1 MSNVRPHQM
10 QSFEGYL
17 DRVQRSGSIV
27 KARLVAGGYDP
38 SPTDAPVVAISVEGP
53 AEIEAL
59 YEALLQAR
67 EVDNGCY
74 LAVHSSTEATLTT
87 DHGEEIA
94 LQGKAILISEEQY
107 DAKDFES
114 LAKQNH
120 DWGMSQYQALSK
132 QSERL
137 QKTQDLLREQLSR
150 ISIKIQG
157 HPPGT
162 TAYTLYEQ
170 HLAFL
175 ARALSAGEA

>member
-1 MSNVRPHQM
+1 M

-17 DRVQRSGSIV
+17 DRVQRSGPTI

-38 SPTDAPVVAISVEGP
+38 SPTEAPVVAISVEHPVAG
-53 AEIEAL
+53 EKL
-59 YEALLQAR
+59 YEELLQAK

-87 DHGEEIA
+87 DHGQEIA
-94 LQGKAILISEEQY
+94 LQGKVVIVREEQY
-107 DAKDFES
+107 NAKDFER

-120 DWGMSQYQALSK
+120 EWGMSQYKAFAK
-132 QSERL
+132 QSEKL
-137 QKTQDLLREQLSR
+137 QKTQDLLREQWSR
-150 ISIKIQG
+150 LSIKIQG

-162 TAYTLYEQ
+162 TAHTLYEQ